1 MTGSEAARL
10 GHPLLVLF
18 RLRPDFVV
26 VGAGDSFQPGRH
38 APLKFPFRAA
48 QLAPREGALE
58 PPRAVPGDLGSPH
71 VKSIK
76 VFQPAEAVQACI
88 RYNEQRKI
96 ASAANHNC

>member
-1 MTGSEAARL
+1 MTGSEAASL

-48 QLAPREGALE
+48 QLAPREAPWSLLAPSLVTLV
-58 PPRAVPGDLGSPH
+58 PPTSRV
-71 VKSIK
+71 
-76 VFQPAEAVQACI
+76 
-88 RYNEQRKI
+88 
-96 ASAANHNC
+96 